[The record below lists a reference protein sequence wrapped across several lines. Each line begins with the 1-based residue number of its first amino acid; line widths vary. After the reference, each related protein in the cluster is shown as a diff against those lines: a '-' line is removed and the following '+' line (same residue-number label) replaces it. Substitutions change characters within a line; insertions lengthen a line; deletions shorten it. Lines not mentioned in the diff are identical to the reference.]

1 MTRQPYFVAG
11 SGHLISHV
19 NRHATEVGAREYQ
32 FNLYRVGANG
42 EATSWLQP
50 EDLRDLIKACQVLA
64 FSIADDG
71 WIESTLHRQLT
82 ELAEDLQQITDR
94 WEQQNA

>member
-1 MTRQPYFVAG
+1 MTNQPYFVAG
-11 SGHLISHV
+11 SGRLVSHV
-19 NRHATEVGAREYQ
+19 NRHPTEPGDREYQ
-32 FNLYRVGANG
+32 FNLFRIRANG
-42 EATSWLQP
+42 EATSWFQP
-50 EDLRDLIKACQVLA
+50 EDLRDVIKACQVLA

-71 WIESTLHRQLT
+71 WIDSALHGQLT